1 MNKSYREKRGMKKRG
16 LYYIIMF
23 FLIVLLVGCSKDIED
38 NMNKEEQVQEDIE
51 PEVIVPIEPE
61 EEPNNEEAEEQIGI
75 TDRAVIAGMAED
87 ILRNMTLEEK
97 IGQLFIVNLELLDDS
112 NGGYYEFREY
122 TENMADMMEQYHI
135 GGICLFARNIET
147 RDQTTQLIQNL
158 QNDSRIPLFVTVDE
172 EGGSVARIGNNDN
185 MQTTKF
191 PTMEEVGSYNDK
203 EYARNVGRTIG
214 KEIRELGFNV
224 NFAPVADVRT
234 NELNTEIGDR
244 SFGNDPKI
252 VANMVKEIVEGLQ
265 EQGVSSTLKHFPGHG
280 DALDDSHQGAVN
292 VDNDITRLRK
302 IDFVPFKAG
311 IKTGADFVMV
321 SHISISRV
329 TEDTTPA
336 SLSPL
341 VLNEMLRMELG
352 FDGIIIT
359 DAMNMK
365 AITDS
370 YTVKQAAKQSFIAGS
385 DIILMPE
392 DLVEAYQSILEA
404 VENGTIKEERIDQSV
419 RRILEVKVKR
429 GIIPKDTDL
438 IPSEEMR

>member
-1 MNKSYREKRGMKKRG
+1 MKKRG